1 MLLPQVSSFPPLP
14 LSEIRPSRNSSFAI
28 RANYLG
34 KIVSGPIWPQR
45 QQHRPNKAGSM
56 TSNLIETKLLRISD
70 DEPPPLR
77 IVFSFVSK
85 NICFL
90 TTPSLLRNKLVVDLF
105 PFFAVIFQSRC
116 LIDLRGIEEEFS
128 RTSSFVVFVFYFR
141 FEEGK
146 GIFKSIV

>member
-34 KIVSGPIWPQR
+34 EIVSGPMRPQR

-56 TSNLIETKLLRISD
+56 TSNLIETKLLRIYY

-77 IVFSFVSK
+77 IVFSFVFK

-116 LIDLRGIEEEFS
+116 LIDLREDRRRIFPNKQLC
-128 RTSSFVVFVFYFR
+128 RLR
-141 FEEGK
+141 FLLPVQRG
-146 GIFKSIV
+146 